1 MTHGRTVSKA
11 EKVGRHTVCPTDG
24 ELPRLFGEVIEE
36 FPEDDSTTSLTC
48 FAEPSQTIIFLDW
61 DDTLFPSTELFDRW
75 KLPSKILRRR
85 RPEVATGAA
94 DANVARAEVANA
106 AKAEVAKPVLR
117 HQDAGGRSKSEASLR
132 TCVRTCQ
139 SVVSS
144 VHSGPQKSAST
155 PKCSPRGLFQKK
167 PDMLSSVESGEGKS
181 KDKPRLFN
189 VVGRLMRRILPKSPG
204 SSRKVAIVEEAECRQ
219 NVEVGVAAKE
229 DEAVKEDEASTLSS
243 FRLSELA
250 SHCVIVTNSRRH
262 WVETCVSTFA
272 PNCKK
277 FFAKPGG
284 GGGGPI
290 KVVYAMEVLDEM
302 RRKRMLKSNG
312 WDGAVTSQDPALVS
326 QREMADEYTRAKFHA
341 MHREVTAF
349 YRRYKGQ
356 SWKNIISLGD
366 MNSEHQAMQDMG
378 MRRQAGK
385 GSHEQLRVKSL
396 LLPERAFIGELT
408 LRMRFSQLMLPVYV
422 RFNGDLH
429 LNLQTS
435 ADPLLLISQALNMP
449 EVFET
454 CFPRYAWGLG
464 KAPECKE
471 ERKVLLDLEE
481 VVQREGGVGT
491 ASPSTRASS
500 RFSSAAASSAAAS
513 SVSFH
518 HGDGLSP
525 VSEAPINS
533 LLNQALLFG

>member
-229 DEAVKEDEASTLSS
+229 DEAVKEDEDLYEWAFPDFELTPEQSSLLRDWQLALFRYLTTASTLS
-243 FRLSELA
+243 

-356 SWKNIISLGD
+356 SWKNIVSLGD
-366 MNSEHQAMQDMG
+366 MSYEHDAILEMA
-378 MRRQAGK
+378 MRRHG
-385 GSHEQLRVKSL
+385 GRGTREQLRVKSL
-396 LLPERAFIGELT
+396 LLPDAPLISELT
-408 LRMRFSQLMLPVYV
+408 LHMCFSKLMLPVYV
-422 RFNGDLH
+422 RFDGDLD
-429 LNLQTS
+429 LNLQDS
-435 ADPLLLISQALNMP
+435 ADPLLLISQALNLP
-449 EVFET
+449 EVMET
-454 CFPRYAWGLG
+454 RFPRHAWGIG
-464 KAPECKE
+464 KAPACQKE
-471 ERKVLLDLEE
+471 LGNALLHLEA
-481 VVQREGGVGT
+481 VVQPIAGG
-491 ASPSTRASS
+491 R
-500 RFSSAAASSAAAS
+500 
-513 SVSFH
+513 SVM
-518 HGDGLSP
+518 
-525 VSEAPINS
+525 
-533 LLNQALLFG
+533 

>member
-36 FPEDDSTTSLTC
+36 FPEDVFLL
-48 FAEPSQTIIFLDW
+48 QTKT

-396 LLPERAFIGELT
+396 LLPERLT

-435 ADPLLLISQALNMP
+435 ADPLLLISQAHHAQ
-449 EVFET
+449 VI
-454 CFPRYAWGLG
+454 
-464 KAPECKE
+464 
-471 ERKVLLDLEE
+471 
-481 VVQREGGVGT
+481 
-491 ASPSTRASS
+491 SS
-500 RFSSAAASSAAAS
+500 
-513 SVSFH
+513 
-518 HGDGLSP
+518 GQKL
-525 VSEAPINS
+525 
-533 LLNQALLFG
+533 Q

>member
-36 FPEDDSTTSLTC
+36 FPEDVFLL
-48 FAEPSQTIIFLDW
+48 QTKT

-181 KDKPRLFN
+181 K
-189 VVGRLMRRILPKSPG
+189 
-204 SSRKVAIVEEAECRQ
+204 VAIVEAPERCRS
-219 NVEVGVAAKE
+219 AK
-229 DEAVKEDEASTLSS
+229 SNGLLLT
-243 FRLSELA
+243 LA
-250 SHCVIVTNSRRH
+250 SGHCVIVTNSRRH

-396 LLPERAFIGELT
+396 LLPERAALKSPNE
-408 LRMRFSQLMLPVYV
+408 RFC
-422 RFNGDLH
+422 
-429 LNLQTS
+429 
-435 ADPLLLISQALNMP
+435 LL
-449 EVFET
+449 
-454 CFPRYAWGLG
+454 
-464 KAPECKE
+464 
-471 ERKVLLDLEE
+471 
-481 VVQREGGVGT
+481 
-491 ASPSTRASS
+491 
-500 RFSSAAASSAAAS
+500 
-513 SVSFH
+513 
-518 HGDGLSP
+518 
-525 VSEAPINS
+525 
-533 LLNQALLFG
+533 